1 MYLWSE
7 LDEKRRT
14 KRQVGETDTRQETW
28 GEGQHP
34 RKDTSDTTLRSFPSF
49 QCEGSHCLYWKD
61 REMLRW
67 RSEPVSNGDHKTAR
81 AVNSPNISSNHIQ
94 KKKKKTQTENPA
106 DNSVEQPVQARRVW
120 RVRGWMV
127 CQKMNL
133 KCPSF

>member
-1 MYLWSE
+1 MR
-7 LDEKRRT
+7 K
-14 KRQVGETDTRQETW
+14 
-28 GEGQHP
+28 EGQRDKLGRLTLARRPGVRASTHERIRLIPLSGLSPVFSVKGLTACIGRTERCSDGGPSQSLMVIIKQHALLIP
-34 RKDTSDTTLRSFPSF
+34 RIYP
-49 QCEGSHCLYWKD
+49 
-61 REMLRW
+61 
-67 RSEPVSNGDHKTAR
+67 PI
-81 AVNSPNISSNHIQ
+81 ISK